1 VDDQLPDRSPV
12 LLDVGDVRVARAER
26 AVLVWP
32 QVVDR
37 LDVLDVHTYTDLPH
51 SSQTTMYGPPVS
63 GFIRSGIGTWPLQT
77 WQCIDVAV
85 QTGDGQWQNP
95 GWYRWGA

>member
-1 VDDQLPDRSPV
+1 M
-12 LLDVGDVRVARAER
+12 
-26 AVLVWP
+26 
-32 QVVDR
+32 
-37 LDVLDVHTYTDLPH
+37 PH